1 MGERWFAGG
10 LFRPP
15 SDKVTALLR
24 LGDDRLAAM
33 PRAQL
38 FGMLS
43 YWRQFIPDFSAK
55 TEGLKKL
62 LSQDAGEWTTAHALE
77 VRTVL
82 DELLRGSTSIN
93 FDPAAPT
100 ILEAHHGPKGL
111 AAVCL

>member
-38 FGMLS
+38 FGMVS
-43 YWRQFIPDFSAK
+43 Y
-55 TEGLKKL
+55 
-62 LSQDAGEWTTAHALE
+62 
-77 VRTVL
+77 
-82 DELLRGSTSIN
+82 
-93 FDPAAPT
+93 
-100 ILEAHHGPKGL
+100 
-111 AAVCL
+111 